1 MQKITY
7 ILLLFLFGFSVTAQN
22 IKFPDDAHIRTGVIN
37 DADGY
42 VNIRQGK
49 SSSIKII
56 KNKKEW
62 DSFLGKVDYHDFYH
76 TYDYHELSI
85 KKDEEFKFALPK
97 AENEKWTLVKT
108 TLNEVGYVYFN
119 RIYELRKDNCA
130 DQVELIDQTWEHTR
144 GGLGTRTIDSIPP
157 NLEEINLNI
166 SSKNRGEINKLLSC
180 ALEKIDLFEEN
191 NSEKTLKF
199 TQKTYKTS
207 QNTNVVV
214 TKYHDAYSENLG
226 TVVSILEN
234 GEMES
239 YAYYGYL
246 SSITIYALK
255 KVDGNYRLYGNLEG
269 SPGDCYGGN
278 FTLELINKSWV
289 YKFEYYE
296 FNG

>member
-7 ILLLFLFGFSVTAQN
+7 ILLLFLFGFNVSAQDL
-22 IKFPDDAHIRTGVIN
+22 KFPDYGHIRTGVIN

-42 VNIRQGK
+42 VNVRQGK
-49 SSSIKII
+49 SSSSKII
-56 KNKKEW
+56 ARIN
-62 DSFLGKVDYHDFYH
+62 
-76 TYDYHELSI
+76 
-85 KKDEEFKFALPK
+85 KDEEFKFTLPA

-108 TLNEVGYVYFN
+108 NLNEVGYVYFN

-130 DQVELIDQTWEHTR
+130 DQIELIDQTWEKTR
-144 GGLGTRTIDSIPP
+144 GSLGSRTVDSIAP
-157 NLEEINLNI
+157 NLKEVSLNI
-166 SSKNRGEINKLLSC
+166 SHKNRVKNNKLLSC
-180 ALEKIDLFEEN
+180 ALENIDLFENN

-199 TQKTYKTS
+199 TQKTYS
-207 QNTNVVV
+207 APQNTNVVV
-214 TKYHDAYSENLG
+214 TKYYDSYSENLG

-278 FTLELINKSWV
+278 FTLELINTSWV

>member
-1 MQKITY
+1 MIKKS
-7 ILLLFLFGFSVTAQN
+7 ILLFCFIFCYHISAQN
-22 IKFPDDAHIRTGVIN
+22 IKFPDYGHIRTGVIN

-42 VNIRQGK
+42 VNVRQGK
-49 SSSIKII
+49 NSSSKII
-56 KNKKEW
+56 ARINKN
-62 DSFLGKVDYHDFYH
+62 D
-76 TYDYHELSI
+76 
-85 KKDEEFKFALPK
+85 EFKFALPE

-144 GGLGTRTIDSIPP
+144 GGFGSRTIDSIPP
-157 NLEEINLNI
+157 NLKEISLNI
-166 SSKNRGEINKLLSC
+166 SQKNRAKINKLLSC
-180 ALEKIDLFEEN
+180 ALENIDLFEN
-191 NSEKTLKF
+191 NNTEKTLKF

-207 QNTNVVV
+207 QNANVVV
-214 TKYHDAYSENLG
+214 TEYYDSYSENLG
-226 TVVSILEN
+226 TVISIIEN

-255 KVDGNYRLYGNLEG
+255 KVDGYYRLYGNLEG

>member
-49 SSSIKII
+49 SSSSKII
-56 KNKKEW
+56 SK
-62 DSFLGKVDYHDFYH
+62 
-76 TYDYHELSI
+76 I

-166 SSKNRGEINKLLSC
+166 SSKNRGKINKLLSC